1 MLSSTT
7 DTMFFRQDTVYKA
20 LTGLARVAKSGE
32 SVSGDN
38 YSFLELSGTGELLM
52 VLTDGMGSGEMADR
66 DSSNLIEAL
75 EYLMEAGFEK
85 KSALRLLNTL
95 FVANYEGK
103 SFATLDMAAINLH
116 TGICEIMQAEPDVAI
131 VQLQE
136 GDMVIM
142 VSDGVLDSFYERNI
156 ESDSQEEMATL
167 IDRLYCKNA
176 NDMANQILM
185 NTLAHSTK
193 EASDDMSVLV
203 AGIWNKV

>member
-1 MLSSTT
+1 MKEIAVALKSFTINLGETEELPKERKRRILEELKKEGIKVARLSVKKRGGYLEVMFTGACHGNHCLTKTDVAQALYRATGIMMCPARETRNVLSSTT

-85 KSALRLLNTL
+85 NR
-95 FVANYEGK
+95 
-103 SFATLDMAAINLH
+103 
-116 TGICEIMQAEPDVAI
+116 
-131 VQLQE
+131 
-136 GDMVIM
+136 
-142 VSDGVLDSFYERNI
+142 
-156 ESDSQEEMATL
+156 
-167 IDRLYCKNA
+167 
-176 NDMANQILM
+176 
-185 NTLAHSTK
+185 HS
-193 EASDDMSVLV
+193 
-203 AGIWNKV
+203 GF